1 MISRGAARAIG
12 ESGVAAVAKLFG
24 LDELTREATM
34 LAEHFE
40 SFARALNRAV
50 AKLEEDAK

>member
-1 MISRGAARAIG
+1 MISRVAARAIG